1 MLSEKLSPGEWQ
13 KFKATAGAFLCG
25 VFLLCK
31 TVAAALF
38 QPLNFYNKAS
48 EIVDILYPTCKTI
61 CLSQFIEPFF
71 VYNYL

>member
-31 TVAAALF
+31 TVAAAL
-38 QPLNFYNKAS
+38 L
-48 EIVDILYPTCKTI
+48 
-61 CLSQFIEPFF
+61 
-71 VYNYL
+71 